1 MIELSA
7 RTAIAPKEDVVFS
20 ELDRI
25 GTCFSVINSAS
36 QPLLPQRVCGDC
48 FSDFVLLAEVR
59 VRRNDE
65 SPLN

>member
-25 GTCFSVINSAS
+25 GTCFSVINNAS
-36 QPLLPQRVCGDC
+36 QLLLPHVCAAIALVISFYLWGC
-48 FSDFVLLAEVR
+48 AFAVMTNHL
-59 VRRNDE
+59 
-65 SPLN
+65 